1 MGYSQTHYALDL
13 LYYLLIKIS
22 WILSATLLPNTL
34 QASGGAL
41 PEAIASAQSLH
52 VGKPQAPQSI
62 FGRREYI
69 SLANSPLT
77 S

>member
-1 MGYSQTHYALDL
+1 MIL
-13 LYYLLIKIS
+13 
-22 WILSATLLPNTL
+22 WILGATLLPTTL
-34 QASGGAL
+34 QASGEAL

-69 SLANSPLT
+69 SLTKSPLT